1 MKKKYIITGLIFIVI
16 LTTLFIV
23 FQRSK
28 HIEENIKLRNQ
39 IIETIK
45 QSDSIDFAK
54 ITNFEWDT
62 MYVFTPYSIPNDILK
77 ADGIKSYNSDFSI
90 EFLDSINMIAF
101 VKYNK
106 LVSFVE
112 LPRQYCDSTRHIKLG
127 KNEVKFSISQKDKT
141 IILDRK

>member
-1 MKKKYIITGLIFIVI
+1 MKKKHIIIGLIFIMI

-28 HIEENIKLRNQ
+28 HIDEDIKLRNQ

-54 ITNFEWDT
+54 IPNFEWDT
-62 MYVFTPYSIPNDILK
+62 MYLFTTYSIPNDTLK
-77 ADGIKSYNSDFSI
+77 ADGIKSYNSNFSI
-90 EFLDSINMIAF
+90 EILDTINMIAF
-101 VKYNK
+101 VKSKK
-106 LVSFVE
+106 LISFVE

-127 KNEVKFSISQKDKT
+127 KNEVNFNISQKDKT
-141 IILDRK
+141 LIFDKK